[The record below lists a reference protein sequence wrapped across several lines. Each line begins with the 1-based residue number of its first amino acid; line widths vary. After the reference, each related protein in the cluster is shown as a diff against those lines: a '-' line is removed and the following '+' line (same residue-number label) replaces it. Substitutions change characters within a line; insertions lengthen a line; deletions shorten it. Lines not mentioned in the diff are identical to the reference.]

1 MLKITRIRIVTDS
14 ASDITWK
21 YADEN
26 NIKIVPLTVLYHDKV
41 FKESRDYD
49 FEDHYKNYET
59 EKNFTPKTS
68 QPTPKEFYL
77 AFEEVIKEGA
87 EDIFV
92 ICISGKLSGTL
103 NSAKVAMDQIKEQYD
118 KVKIHLIDS
127 KNASYGE
134 GFLIEEAVKQI
145 KEEKSAE
152 EIKRVLEKLVSM
164 INSYLL
170 IPTLKYLYLGGR
182 VSIAK
187 YLLARLLNKMAIIRT
202 APDGSLQPLG
212 AVGSLQEGVEK
223 IVNIATKEGS
233 NFPRKVSVVYA
244 KNKDLKDLAIKH
256 IEEYMPTNNIR
267 VVQTRAAITAH
278 VGPNAIAIVVDYGLK
293 E

>member
-1 MLKITRIRIVTDS
+1 MV
-14 ASDITWK
+14 
-21 YADEN
+21 
-26 NIKIVPLTVLYHDKV
+26 
-41 FKESRDYD
+41 
-49 FEDHYKNYET
+49 
-59 EKNFTPKTS
+59 
-68 QPTPKEFYL
+68 
-77 AFEEVIKEGA
+77 
-87 EDIFV
+87 
-92 ICISGKLSGTL
+92 
-103 NSAKVAMDQIKEQYD
+103 
-118 KVKIHLIDS
+118 
-127 KNASYGE
+127 
-134 GFLIEEAVKQI
+134 
-145 KEEKSAE
+145 
-152 EIKRVLEKLVSM
+152 
-164 INSYLL
+164 NSYLL

-223 IVNIATKEGS
+223 IINIATKEGS
-233 NFPRKVSVVYA
+233 IFPRKVSVVYA